1 MATLVVCQAHHAPT
15 KRETLGDEVA
25 VILSS
30 KERFRGLGVNRFR
43 TRLNWDIVTIKQGL
57 STLKTYNVRFPTLSF
72 PSHWT
77 RKIKTILNSENIPF
91 ILRPH
96 HSLLKRVEKLLCPSH
111 FAWYVL
117 TGDYCLVL
125 VLTENTDL
133 ASTFCLD
140 MNTYESKIGCESYS
154 SPILKTGACAW

>member
-1 MATLVVCQAHHAPT
+1 MATLVVCQAHYAPT

-43 TRLNWDIVTIKQGL
+43 TRLNWDIVTTKQGL

-77 RKIKTILNSENIPF
+77 RKIKTILNRENIPF

-96 HSLLKRVEKLLCPSH
+96 HSLLKRVEKLLCPS
-111 FAWYVL
+111 F
-117 TGDYCLVL
+117 CLVRPDRRL
-125 VLTENTDL
+125 LLGPGLNWEHWFSKHFL
-133 ASTFCLD
+133 FR
-140 MNTYESKIGCESYS
+140 YEHLREQNWLWVIFLSYS
-154 SPILKTGACAW
+154 

>member
-30 KERFRGLGVNRFR
+30 KVRFRGLGVNRFR

-77 RKIKTILNSENIPF
+77 RKIKTILNRENIPF
-91 ILRPH
+91 ILRPF
-96 HSLLKRVEKLLCPSH
+96 HSLLKRVEKLLCPSS
-111 FAWYVL
+111 
-117 TGDYCLVL
+117 CLVRPDTRPL
-125 VLTENTDL
+125 LGSGLNWEHW
-133 ASTFCLD
+133 F
-140 MNTYESKIGCESYS
+140 SKHFLFRYQHLREQNWLRVIFLSYS
-154 SPILKTGACAW
+154 